1 MKSVYGLLAFITVC
15 QLGVFGRD
23 TQGWFNDAVL
33 AEAKEEQYGPARNA
47 AMLATCFL
55 LDGVP
60 MLYNGQEI
68 ADAAP
73 LLQKFSPF
81 RGGCLGK
88 TLFGWPST
96 CPKKRLR
103 SPFLGAIPS
112 HYRQMDLKFVRNE
125 KNYGGA
131 VGREVDTVVAA
142 DSIAFL
148 IGPNCLEIVKK
159 SNRVNTA

>member
-73 LLQKFSPF
+73 ASAKVFAFS
-81 RGGCLGK
+81 RRLSGGNSLRLAVNMSKEEVTVSLSGGDSF
-88 TLFGWPST
+88 TL
-96 CPKKRLR
+96 
-103 SPFLGAIPS
+103 SPNGFEI
-112 HYRQMDLKFVRNE
+112 RE
-125 KNYGGA
+125 K
-131 VGREVDTVVAA
+131 
-142 DSIAFL
+142 
-148 IGPNCLEIVKK
+148 
-159 SNRVNTA
+159 

>member
-68 ADAAP
+68 ADVAP

-81 RGGCLGK
+81 RGGCLGENS
-88 TLFGWPST
+88 L
-96 CPKKRLR
+96 RLAVNMSKEEVTVSLSGGDSFTF
-103 SPFLGAIPS
+103 SPNGFEI
-112 HYRQMDLKFVRNE
+112 RE
-125 KNYGGA
+125 K
-131 VGREVDTVVAA
+131 
-142 DSIAFL
+142 
-148 IGPNCLEIVKK
+148 
-159 SNRVNTA
+159 